1 MSPEPSPAFTSAH
14 TCLLIID
21 MINEFSFEDAD
32 KMFPA
37 ILATA
42 ERIAELKRRVK
53 TAGLPVI
60 YVNDNF
66 GQWRSDFRKLVARCL
81 EEPCRGKEITK
92 QLHPDEDDYFV
103 LKPKHSAFYATP
115 LEVLLGVLNTRRLIL
130 TGIAGNSC
138 ILYTAADAYMRDF
151 ELVVPSDGVLSN
163 TSQKNAEALEHM
175 ETMLKAN
182 INPSHVLR
190 L

>member
-1 MSPEPSPAFTSAH
+1 
-14 TCLLIID
+14 LIID

-37 ILATA
+37 ILTTA

-53 TAGLPVI
+53 TAGFPVI

-66 GQWRSDFRKLVARCL
+66 GQWRSDFQKLVARCL